1 MNEESLSNV
10 TLSWCV
16 YVNIWDES
24 IIFLMYVYQF
34 MKEKKFKK
42 GTSIL
47 LETIYYIY
55 FIISWMKKSI
65 KCNSTLIY
73 PRQHLRRKHHILDW
87 IHIISVHEGKKSIKC
102 NFTLMYQPQHWDK
115 SIIFLIEYML
125 YQFMKEKSLSN
136 VTLPWCIHTNI
147 WDESII
153 FLIDSRPS
161 STHFD
166 TEASRRFLVRYLTTH
181 NTSDFTHRF
190 LDQKFC

>member
-1 MNEESLSNV
+1 MDEKVYKMQLYLDLS
-10 TLSWCV
+10 TSTFETKASYSWLNTH
-16 YVNIWDES
+16 YISSWRKK
-24 IIFLMYVYQF
+24 VYQ
-34 MKEKKFKK
+34 
-42 GTSIL
+42 
-47 LETIYYIY
+47 
-55 FIISWMKKSI
+55 
-65 KCNSTLIY
+65 
-73 PRQHLRRKHHILDW
+73 
-87 IHIISVHEGKKSIKC
+87 C

>member
-102 NFTLMYQPQHWDK
+102 NSTLMYPHQHLRRKHHILDWLETFVHPFWHWSQSQISRTIPYDPQHFW
-115 SIIFLIEYML
+115 F
-125 YQFMKEKSLSN
+125 
-136 VTLPWCIHTNI
+136 HT
-147 WDESII
+147 
-153 FLIDSRPS
+153 
-161 STHFD
+161 
-166 TEASRRFLVRYLTTH
+166 
-181 NTSDFTHRF
+181 
-190 LDQKFC
+190 